1 MLSNADALA
10 KTGCENIGTTVRKG
24 RILFA
29 GFLARMDNE
38 RLPKRVMFGELEGG
52 KGYVGG
58 PEQDWMDCL
67 EHDLSLFNLPIETKQ
82 WMLAAKNSS
91 KWFRRNEEAAEQY
104 MKQWFA
110 MENENAAKR
119 RALEVQIAPQ
129 LKTSLGPRLGG
140 GEEKEEPR

>member
-1 MLSNADALA
+1 
-10 KTGCENIGTTVRKG
+10 
-24 RILFA
+24 
-29 GFLARMDNE
+29 
-38 RLPKRVMFGELEGG
+38 
-52 KGYVGG
+52 
-58 PEQDWMDCL
+58 
-67 EHDLSLFNLPIETKQ
+67 
-82 WMLAAKNSS
+82 MLAAKNSS

-140 GEEKEEPR
+140 GRRKRSRVEGSVAKTAARPVKKVKASAETWHWPSF